1 MCVTRE
7 AVSTQTGLLS
17 MPNCE
22 MEGNAQSSLRR
33 AHLRSPRAAWY
44 AVAAAPTE
52 TMVLPNRFPSGVL
65 LALQM
70 RSNRNVVSVKSPTI

>member
-1 MCVTRE
+1 MCVICE
-7 AVSTQTGLLS
+7 AVSPQTGLLS
-17 MPNCE
+17 EPNDSE
-22 MEGNAQSSLRR
+22 MQSNAQSSLRS

-70 RSNRNVVSVKSPTI
+70 RSSRNVVSV